1 MRRPNQL
8 DDIVIIIPGEDDLT
22 DDERLN
28 RLANKIIAGL
38 CLAAIALAAAIHQGL
53 V

>member
-1 MRRPNQL
+1 MNRRPGEL
-8 DDIVIIIPGEDDLT
+8 DHIEIWYPDDFLT

-28 RLANKIIAGL
+28 RLANKIIIGL
-38 CLAAIALAAAIHQGL
+38 CIAVIALAAAIHQGW